1 MDEAALNGFLSENLP
16 AMAQVMQS
24 MPAAMERF
32 TVVVDTF
39 AQSLED
45 YETINDVA
53 FVPIVWTIIIGGA
66 IALIGGIVALV
77 AGRGK
82 PAGATG

>member
-1 MDEAALNGFLSENLP
+1 MDEAALSAFLAENLP
-16 AMAQVMQS
+16 SIAAAMQS

-32 TVVVDTF
+32 TTVVDTF

-53 FVPIVWTIIIGGA
+53 FVPIVWTIIVGGA
-66 IALIGGIVALV
+66 VALIAAIVGFV
-77 AGRGK
+77 VGKRK
-82 PAGATG
+82 PATA